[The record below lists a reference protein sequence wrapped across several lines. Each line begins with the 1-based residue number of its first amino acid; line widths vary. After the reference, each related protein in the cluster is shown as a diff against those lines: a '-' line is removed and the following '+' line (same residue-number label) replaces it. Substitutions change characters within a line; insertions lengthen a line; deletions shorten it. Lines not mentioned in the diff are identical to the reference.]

1 LNEADTFALACARL
15 AQVSRKMILLPVGT
29 HLNSCAVPPIVSD
42 FAYASGG
49 GRLAL
54 LLHRYAAKINRSP

>member
-42 FAYASGG
+42 FAYAIRWRAFGVVIASICGE
-49 GRLAL
+49 
-54 LLHRYAAKINRSP
+54 N